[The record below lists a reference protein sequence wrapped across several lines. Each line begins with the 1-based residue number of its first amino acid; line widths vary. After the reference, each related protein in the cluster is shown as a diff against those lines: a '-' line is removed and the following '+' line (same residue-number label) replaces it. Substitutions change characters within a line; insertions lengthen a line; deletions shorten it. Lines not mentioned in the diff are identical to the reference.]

1 MSSNVALAELQ
12 AARNQLPIRAGGSKS
27 SEDDNS
33 FRRSSRIK
41 AESFWSATSVTV
53 ILFLFLI
60 LAVFFVLG
68 IGIPSWIVASRGSP
82 QPLPSENGTVPC
94 TCRDGLPGQ
103 PGQQGPPGEPGESIT
118 GPTGEPG
125 PTGPPG
131 ECLANPACGQGPRG
145 ETGPTGPT
153 GPQGRQG
160 VKGDPGPQGDAG
172 PSGPSGATGPSGPSG
187 PQGAQGNPGLNGTCD
202 CFNLPNVTVNNT
214 LITGTLELDG
224 VLSCGINASISANCR
239 DACPNYSN
247 CSLTARAL
255 ALTGGSP
262 TQLTVG
268 QLCDAGDSVVQFGN
282 YLDFNGTCT
291 WQIAQFGYFSQIAY
305 LGEFFQCFRHQRE
318 KKRR

>member
-145 ETGPTGPT
+145 ETGPSGPS
-153 GPQGRQG
+153 GQRGQQG

-187 PQGAQGNPGLNGTCD
+187 PQGPQGNPGLNGTCD

-214 LITGTLELDG
+214 LVTGTLELDG
-224 VLSCGINASISANCR
+224 VLSCGVNASISANCR

-268 QLCDAGDSVVQFGN
+268 QLCDAGDSIVQFGN